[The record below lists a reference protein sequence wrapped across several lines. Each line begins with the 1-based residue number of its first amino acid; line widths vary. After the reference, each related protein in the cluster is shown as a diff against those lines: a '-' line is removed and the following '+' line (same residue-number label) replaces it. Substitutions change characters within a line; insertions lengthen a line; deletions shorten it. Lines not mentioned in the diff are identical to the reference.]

1 MIATLPRTVLLP
13 PRCHPSLVV
22 RAALMLVP
30 LAVLSAAPPVAGPV
44 ATPAAL
50 AWPEAGRPETKPWT
64 WWWWHGSAVS
74 QADITANLEAL
85 QRSGIGGVSIVCLL
99 DVRDEQAVKL
109 RYLSKEWI
117 EAVAHAVRE
126 AHRLGMDADMSP
138 VPGWALGG
146 PWVKR
151 EDACSQVDV
160 ARVSLADCQKS
171 GMRIASFANGKPGT
185 LERRDL
191 AAVMAQAADG
201 AMVDVTDQVDDE
213 GILRWTAPPGTWT
226 LFTAIARVGSSR
238 VRMPTPDG
246 DGWVVDH
253 LSAKS
258 VQRYF
263 EPFDKAFA
271 QVDRRNL
278 PRAFNNDSWEI
289 HLNWTP
295 GLLAEFTKR
304 RGYDLRQQLPAFA
317 GQGAPDVV
325 SRVACDYRQTVA
337 ELMLDAFT
345 ETFRGWAQSHGRG
358 IVGEAIFEPG
368 NELDLNALYDIPQVD
383 MGGPLS
389 WHFPNGDYSTYH
401 LFRRAKT
408 AASPAHIL
416 GKPLI
421 ASETLTVMGPI
432 LDTPLE
438 LAKQKI
444 DYDLVAG
451 INHTM
456 FHGITYSPA
465 SARWPGWLFYAGTH
479 LGPFNPMWRQGKAF
493 CDYVTRCQSFL
504 QAGRPDADALV
515 YFPIFDLWSHRQS
528 AGVSPPGTIP
538 ATDTDDYSGPVGAA
552 QLWRAGHDFDFTSDR
567 LLESLRVVDG
577 HLVAPGT
584 CYRALVV
591 SGCRLMPAETLE
603 RIVQLAAD
611 GATVILHG
619 PLPTDVPG
627 LGQLDARR
635 VRFLAALARIEMAK
649 HAADAS
655 GTGHLDKGRI
665 VFADDLIAAVAQAGI
680 RREAM
685 TDSGLRYTRRQDDQ
699 GTTYFI
705 ANPAKNRRVDGWV
718 PLAAN
723 GEAAA
728 IFDPMTGT
736 LGVAGF
742 RKTAVAGASVR
753 LQLEPSESRIVRV
766 LRAAA
771 SGPAWPYL
779 APAAAPIPLTG
790 RWEVRFLEGGEIIP
804 HAETIEQLGSWTEW
818 KSDQTAALRAFSGA
832 ACYTLRF
839 PTPPTPAD
847 AWTIDLGEV
856 CHTARVRLNGKGLGE
871 LFCQPMRVLTKTLA
885 QDGLNLLEIEVANAP
900 INRAADLDIR
910 SIPWQKTMGE
920 DAKSFT
926 IGDFLF
932 PWTKKDSTWNPR
944 PSGLLGPVRLI
955 PMNEMGRGLKDPQ

>member
-1 MIATLPRTVLLP
+1 MIATPQKTVLYP
-13 PRCHPSLVV
+13 VPCHRSLAVGASLILAPL
-22 RAALMLVP
+22 AALG
-30 LAVLSAAPPVAGPV
+30 AAPPVAS
-44 ATPAAL
+44 PAAKPATL
-50 AWPEAGRPETKPWT
+50 AWPEVNRPETRPWT
-64 WWWWHGSAVS
+64 WWWWHGSAVTK
-74 QADITANLEAL
+74 ADITANLEAM

-146 PWVKR
+146 PWVTR
-151 EDACSQVDV
+151 DDACALVDV
-160 ARVSLADCQKS
+160 ARLSLADCQKN
-171 GMRIASFANGKPGT
+171 GMRIASFAKDTPGT
-185 LERRDL
+185 PERRDL

-201 AMVDVTDQVDDE
+201 TMADVTAQVDDE
-213 GILRWTAPPGTWT
+213 GILHWAAPPGSWT
-226 LFTAIARVGSSR
+226 LYTAMARVGSSR

-258 VQRYF
+258 VKRYF

-271 QVDRRNL
+271 QVERGDL

-295 GLLAEFTKR
+295 GLLGEFAER

-317 GQGAPDVV
+317 GQGSPDLV
-325 SRVACDYRQTVA
+325 SRVACDYRQTVSD
-337 ELMLDAFT
+337 LMLDAFT
-345 ETFRGWAQSHGRG
+345 KTFRQWAQSHGRQ

-368 NELDLNALYDIPQVD
+368 NELDINALYDIPQVD
-383 MGGPLS
+383 MGGPPS
-389 WHFPNGDYSTYH
+389 WHFPNGNYSTYH
-401 LFRRAKT
+401 LFRRGKT

-438 LAKQKI
+438 LAKEKI
-444 DYDLVAG
+444 DYDLVGG

-504 QAGRPDADALV
+504 QAGRPDADVLV
-515 YFPIFDLWSHRQS
+515 YFPIFDLWSQRQP
-528 AGVSPPGTIP
+528 GNVSPPGTIP
-538 ATDTDDYSGPVGAA
+538 PTDTDDYPGPAA
-552 QLWRAGHDFDFTSDR
+552 AAELWRAGHDFDFTSDK
-567 LLESLRVVDG
+567 LLESLRVVDAR
-577 HLVAPGT
+577 LVAPGAS
-584 CYRALVV
+584 YRALVV
-591 SGCRLMPAETLE
+591 SGCRLMAVETLE
-603 RIVQLAAD
+603 RIVKLVAD

-627 LGQLDARR
+627 LGQLDQRRAR
-635 VRFLAALARIEMAK
+635 FQAALARIELARK
-649 HAADAS
+649 AAGGA
-655 GTGHLDKGRI
+655 GQLGKGRL
-665 VFADDLIAAVAQAGI
+665 VFGDNLIAAVAQSGI

-685 TDSGLRYTRRQDDQ
+685 TDSGLRYIRRQDTA

-705 ANPAKNRRVDGWV
+705 VNPPKSQRVDGWV
-718 PLAAN
+718 PVAAN

-728 IFDPMTGT
+728 IFDPMTGA
-736 LGVAGF
+736 LGVASF
-742 RKTAVAGASVR
+742 RSNKESGNAVR
-753 LQLEPSESRIVRV
+753 LQLEPSESCIVRV
-766 LRAAA
+766 LHAAA
-771 SGPAWPYL
+771 SGPGWLYL
-779 APAAAPIPLTG
+779 APAGAPIPLTG
-790 RWEVRFLEGGEIIP
+790 RWEVRFLEGGETIP
-804 HAETIEQLGSWTEW
+804 HAETIEQLASWTEW
-818 KSDQTAALRAFSGA
+818 KSDQAAALRAFSGV

-839 PTPPTPAD
+839 PTPLTTAD
-847 AWTIDLGEV
+847 AWAIDLGAV
-856 CHTARVRLNGKGLGE
+856 CHTARVRLNGKPLGDI
-871 LFCQPMRVLTKTLA
+871 FCQPLRVLTRTLA
-885 QDGLNLLEIEVANAP
+885 QEGQNLLEIEVANAP

-910 SIPWQKTMGE
+910 DIPWQKIMGE

-932 PWTKKDSTWNPR
+932 PWTKKDATWCPR
-944 PSGLLGPVRLI
+944 PSGLLGPVQLI
-955 PMNEMGRGLKDPQ
+955 PMQEN

>member
-1 MIATLPRTVLLP
+1 MITTPPKTVLRP
-13 PRCHPSLVV
+13 ARCHRSLVV
-22 RAALMLVP
+22 GASLILAP
-30 LAVLSAAPPVAGPV
+30 LAALSAAPPVAGPV
-44 ATPAAL
+44 AKPTAL
-50 AWPEAGRPETKPWT
+50 AWPDASRPETKPWT
-64 WWWWHGSAVS
+64 WWWWHGSAVTK
-74 QADITANLEAL
+74 ADITANLEAL

-160 ARVSLADCQKS
+160 ARVPLADCQKN

-185 LERRDL
+185 PERRDL
-191 AAVMAQAADG
+191 SAVMAQAADG
-201 AMVDVTDQVDDE
+201 TLVDVTAQVDDE
-213 GILRWTAPPGTWT
+213 GILRWTAPPGTWM
-226 LFTAIARVGSSR
+226 LYTAMARVGSSR

-253 LSAKS
+253 LSAES
-258 VQRYF
+258 VKRYF

-271 QVDRRNL
+271 QVDRRDL

-289 HLNWTP
+289 HLDWTP
-295 GLLAEFTKR
+295 GLLDEFAKR
-304 RGYDLRQQLPAFA
+304 RGYDLRQQLPAFV
-317 GQGAPDVV
+317 GQGTPDVV

-337 ELMLDAFT
+337 DLMLDAFT
-345 ETFRGWAQSHGRG
+345 TTFRGWTQHHGRR

-368 NELDLNALYDIPQVD
+368 NELDINALYDIPQVD
-383 MGGPLS
+383 MGGPPS

-438 LAKQKI
+438 LAKEKI
-444 DYDLVAG
+444 DYDLIGG

-456 FHGITYSPA
+456 FHGITYSPV

-493 CDYVTRCQSFL
+493 CDYVARCQSFL
-504 QAGRPDADALV
+504 QVGRPDTDVLV
-515 YFPIFDLWSHRQS
+515 YFPIFDLWSHRPP
-528 AGVSPPGTIP
+528 GKVSPPGTIP
-538 ATDTDDYSGPVGAA
+538 PTDTDDYPGPAA
-552 QLWRAGHDFDFTSDR
+552 AAELWRAGHDFDFTSDR
-567 LLESLRVVDG
+567 LLDSLRVVDG
-577 HLVAPGT
+577 RLVAPGAS
-584 CYRALVV
+584 YRALVV

-603 RIVQLAAD
+603 RIVKLVGD

-619 PLPTDVPG
+619 PPPTDVPG
-627 LGQLDARR
+627 LGQLDQRRAR
-635 VRFLAALARIEMAK
+635 FQAALARIELAK
-649 HAADAS
+649 NAADAS
-655 GTGHLDKGRI
+655 GTGRIDKGRI
-665 VFADDLIAAVAQAGI
+665 VFADNPIAAVAQAGI

-705 ANPAKNRRVDGWV
+705 ANPAKNQRVDGWV
-718 PLAAN
+718 PVAAN

-728 IFDPMTGT
+728 IFDPMTAA
-736 LGVAGF
+736 LGVAEF
-742 RKTAVAGASVR
+742 RKNGAAGASVR

-766 LRAAA
+766 LRNAPT
-771 SGPAWPYL
+771 GPTWPYL
-779 APAAAPIPLTG
+779 TPAGAPIPLIG
-790 RWEVRFLEGGEIIP
+790 RWEVRFLEGGETIP
-804 HAETIEQLGSWTEW
+804 HAETIEQLASWTEW
-818 KSDQTAALRAFSGA
+818 QSDQTAALRAFSGA

-839 PTPPTPAD
+839 PTPHTTAE
-847 AWTIDLGEV
+847 AWAIDLGAV
-856 CHTARVRLNGKGLGE
+856 CHTARVRLNGKVLGD
-871 LFCQPMRVLTKTLA
+871 LFCQPMRVLTTTLA
-885 QDGLNLLEIEVANAP
+885 QDGPNLLEIEVANAP

-910 SIPWQKTMGE
+910 AIPWQKIMGE
-920 DAKSFT
+920 DAKSFV

-932 PWTKKDSTWNPR
+932 PWTKKDASWNPR
-944 PSGLLGPVRLI
+944 PSGLLGPVKLI
-955 PMNEMGRGLKDPQ
+955 PMKET